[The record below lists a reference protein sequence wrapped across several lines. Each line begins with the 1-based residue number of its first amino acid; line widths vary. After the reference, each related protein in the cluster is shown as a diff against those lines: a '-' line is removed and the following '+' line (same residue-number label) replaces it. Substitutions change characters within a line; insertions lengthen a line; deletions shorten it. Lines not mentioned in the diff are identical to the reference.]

1 MRPLIGQCL
10 AGITKACAAAG
21 HAVAPRATSAS
32 AGIYLQQAVKAGPAG
47 FVERPMPMERP
58 SILVGKCYRDTFGA
72 VYRVDGYDSKEVRYA
87 VYDFTSRGRLT
98 ERHNSDTWADFLAD
112 LQSEVECPQP
122 DASTD

>member
-1 MRPLIGQCL
+1 
-10 AGITKACAAAG
+10 
-21 HAVAPRATSAS
+21 
-32 AGIYLQQAVKAGPAG
+32 
-47 FVERPMPMERP
+47 MPMERP

-72 VYRVDGYDSKEVRYA
+72 IYRVDGYDSKEVRYA
-87 VYDFTSRGRLT
+87 VFDFTSRGRLT